1 MGLNKEFCHK
11 TIIKHTQ
18 IAKYSKKICLKF
30 EFGLQLSF
38 RLTDDLG
45 LDEFSNHPIKFHVPQ
60 PFGPL
65 QFKGIIL
72 ISSNSLASFN
82 LHIHIFVRV
91 LESNVHV
98 QERSNVIRNTI
109 ITTIGALI
117 IVGDET
123 SSNKCSKKKTN
134 NYIRVAFL
142 YEQPFLSLHALKIR
156 KV

>member
-1 MGLNKEFCHK
+1 M
-11 TIIKHTQ
+11 
-18 IAKYSKKICLKF
+18 
-30 EFGLQLSF
+30 
-38 RLTDDLG
+38 
-45 LDEFSNHPIKFHVPQ
+45 DESSNHPIEFHVPQ

-98 QERSNVIRNTI
+98 QERSNIIRNTI

-123 SSNKCSKKKTN
+123 SSNKCPKKKTN

-142 YEQPFLSLHALKIR
+142 YEWPFLFRWLVCNKSKSTPLSRWYVTNELNFFFMYNLKS
-156 KV
+156 